1 MQFVPSQIVNFYMDP
16 YVFCLAP
23 NTCSHCNFFL
33 NVFVCVVF
41 LFLFSIFFMQF
52 TQHTVKK
59 SIEFVS
65 PIKNVRI
72 NFRFWAVG
80 DWQSGRV
87 VRALVQNHG
96 PIWAVSKASNNCILG
111 DGWRTSDL
119 TWKPRA
125 VAGENVNT
133 LYCYFDASVEFEMAA
148 AQNNI
153 VLTFQEI
160 GDPNLPDTAWWGMN
174 HLQIWSTDD
183 AVGESLKG
191 KRGKS
196 RWGKHRDLML
206 HEDMGTVN
214 VGTTSVKIPDATAPK
229 FEWTFTDANGVDSF
243 TSSSSPS
250 ANTFTQVLNPTKLNN
265 RIGVLAGNN
274 NGGATCDT
282 CKKPRQMRVS
292 YNPSNPNSHNIQS
305 MDVYLKDFPGGLWNG
320 MAAGYSTRIQTMNG
334 KYNGR
339 GRYIKADF
347 RLITVGRWDD
357 ASVSVYAQ
365 DYRDDDVAYWIWTLA
380 ITSADLT
387 ATKGSYVTQNGV
399 VVGYLATQCTGNA
412 YTEIKIHTIEGVTVT
427 STDPITI
434 APNEEASPTFTIAA
448 TGITSAAQTVHAAE
462 ASPRHR
468 LQTRKKV
475 FPVAGTTYSPYS
487 YSAQTG
493 MRTDTH
499 SCSGGWKVLPD
510 SIWLPTVDNSSPA
523 GGGIR
528 KTHGVACYID
538 VQLRRIHN
546 WGNPIRFTFE
556 SDIVNNIADTGEL
569 ASYFAV
575 TDFKVYASQKVEV
588 ANEADQCPG
597 DGCTGMLVGLV
608 DGQSV
613 EGGTYYG
620 GIMEENF
627 GYHDGLAHRGDLR
640 WDHGLRSTNTWG
652 GGKVASPEAS
662 GLTSTCNPKPIHF
675 SSTHRDTYDRT
686 KCGMCGGDFWCARNQ
701 PFPNATFVDPLRSD
715 VDDPIRGRVITR
727 LIVKTFGSMNMDKW
741 HLPADAQA
749 GHVWANGIKHAS
761 KVPSSGRDHWLY
773 CNDCYE
779 SGSYQINEGE
789 IDTWGYEYAD
799 AKVTGGG
806 AGTWSITEGSGVN
819 NLGIEPPQHSGW
831 CLNKVEYQICAKPG
845 PPVIEKIEIMEDIGS
860 GTVLCSSAN
869 DTTCDINSDGKY
881 TKQTDILFA
890 IGLALFFL
898 CALCVDIFL
907 CRKLLFFG
915 LTPFLFS

>member
-1 MQFVPSQIVNFYMDP
+1 
-16 YVFCLAP
+16 
-23 NTCSHCNFFL
+23 
-33 NVFVCVVF
+33 
-41 LFLFSIFFMQF
+41 
-52 TQHTVKK
+52 
-59 SIEFVS
+59 
-65 PIKNVRI
+65 
-72 NFRFWAVG
+72 
-80 DWQSGRV
+80 
-87 VRALVQNHG
+87 
-96 PIWAVSKASNNCILG
+96 
-111 DGWRTSDL
+111 
-119 TWKPRA
+119 
-125 VAGENVNT
+125 
-133 LYCYFDASVEFEMAA
+133 
-148 AQNNI
+148 
-153 VLTFQEI
+153 
-160 GDPNLPDTAWWGMN
+160 
-174 HLQIWSTDD
+174 
-183 AVGESLKG
+183 
-191 KRGKS
+191 
-196 RWGKHRDLML
+196 
-206 HEDMGTVN
+206 
-214 VGTTSVKIPDATAPK
+214 
-229 FEWTFTDANGVDSF
+229 
-243 TSSSSPS
+243 
-250 ANTFTQVLNPTKLNN
+250 
-265 RIGVLAGNN
+265 
-274 NGGATCDT
+274 
-282 CKKPRQMRVS
+282 
-292 YNPSNPNSHNIQS
+292 
-305 MDVYLKDFPGGLWNG
+305 
-320 MAAGYSTRIQTMNG
+320 
-334 KYNGR
+334 
-339 GRYIKADF
+339 
-347 RLITVGRWDD
+347 
-357 ASVSVYAQ
+357 
-365 DYRDDDVAYWIWTLA
+365 
-380 ITSADLT
+380 
-387 ATKGSYVTQNGV
+387 
-399 VVGYLATQCTGNA
+399 
-412 YTEIKIHTIEGVTVT
+412 VT

-448 TGITSAAQTVHAAE
+448 TDITSAAQTVRAAA
-462 ASPRHR
+462 ASPGHR
-468 LQTRKKV
+468 LQNRKKV
-475 FPVAGTTYSPYS
+475 FPVAGTTYSPYNFIG
-487 YSAQTG
+487 QTG

-510 SIWLPTVDNSSPA
+510 SIWLPTVDNTSPA
-523 GGGIR
+523 AGGIR

-556 SDIVNNIADTGEL
+556 SDIVNNVGFASGEL

-620 GIMEENF
+620 GVMEENF

-741 HLPADAQA
+741 HLPADTQA

-789 IDTWGYEYAD
+789 IDTWGYEYAEMN
-799 AKVTGGG
+799 VTGGG

-869 DTTCDINSDGKY
+869 LNPRCDINSDGKY
-881 TKQTDILFA
+881 TKQTDIRLPLGWRSRVF
-890 IGLALFFL
+890 
-898 CALCVDIFL
+898 CVDNSFVVCVDSFFCIDS
-907 CRKLLFFG
+907 CLF
-915 LTPFLFS
+915 